1 MHLKYLYTGTRAIGR
16 FSIDSNV
23 FNAGLNTK
31 AAGTDMGLTVRLAA
45 RQPVYSGSMLTRLD
59 ALTDKYPD
67 SVSLLTESRPA
78 CSGLF
83 NLIHGVT
90 LMVMKMARVIIDFY
104 G

>member
-1 MHLKYLYTGTRAIGR
+1 M
-16 FSIDSNV
+16 
-23 FNAGLNTK
+23 
-31 AAGTDMGLTVRLAA
+31 
-45 RQPVYSGSMLTRLD
+45 YSGSMLTRLD

-90 LMVMKMARVIIDFY
+90 LIVMKMAGVIIDFY
-104 G
+104 GLCFTVNDMNCKDFSADLIYNSERMTGKPDCGLDLQ

>member
-1 MHLKYLYTGTRAIGR
+1 M
-16 FSIDSNV
+16 
-23 FNAGLNTK
+23 
-31 AAGTDMGLTVRLAA
+31 
-45 RQPVYSGSMLTRLD
+45 YSGSMLTRLD

-90 LMVMKMARVIIDFY
+90 LIVMKMAGVIIDFY
-104 G
+104 GLYFTVNDMNCKDFSADLIYNSERMTAKPDCGLDLQ

>member
-1 MHLKYLYTGTRAIGR
+1 
-16 FSIDSNV
+16 
-23 FNAGLNTK
+23 
-31 AAGTDMGLTVRLAA
+31 
-45 RQPVYSGSMLTRLD
+45 MLTRLD

-90 LMVMKMARVIIDFY
+90 LIVMKMAGVIIDFY
-104 G
+104 GLCFTVNDVNCKDFSADLIYNSERMTGKPDCGPDLQ